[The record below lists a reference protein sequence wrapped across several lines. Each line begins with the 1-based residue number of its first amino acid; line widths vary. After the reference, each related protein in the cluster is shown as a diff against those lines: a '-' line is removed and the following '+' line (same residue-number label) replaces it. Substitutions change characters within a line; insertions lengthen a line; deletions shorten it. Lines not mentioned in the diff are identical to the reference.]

1 MSRVHAC
8 ALNTGAKMPAV
19 GVGREAECP
28 ETYEMVSNAL
38 KYGYRHIDTAW
49 GYGNEEAVGK
59 AIRDSG
65 IPREEIF
72 VTTKLTNNHHHAVR
86 EGFNQSFKALDIGYI
101 DLYLVHWPQAGDP
114 KTGQTIPY
122 GQSPT
127 MAETWKQMEQ
137 LVGNECRAIGVSNF
151 SVKNLEILLKDAQV
165 VPAVDQV
172 ECHIYLPQTHLD
184 KYCKAKGIVLTSY
197 SPLGQPPSGQT
208 SAILREPLVIEL
220 AKKYNTQ
227 PGTILISWVAQRDN
241 WTVIPKSSNPQR
253 LKANLEIVKL
263 DQRDHDALSN
273 VHQEPGKLTSLVDYA
288 EKMRNE
294 GTVFGW
300 TVQEMGWEQLN

>member
-1 MSRVHAC
+1 
-8 ALNTGAKMPAV
+8 
-19 GVGREAECP
+19 
-28 ETYEMVSNAL
+28 
-38 KYGYRHIDTAW
+38 
-49 GYGNEEAVGK
+49 
-59 AIRDSG
+59 
-65 IPREEIF
+65 
-72 VTTKLTNNHHHAVR
+72 
-86 EGFNQSFKALDIGYI
+86 
-101 DLYLVHWPQAGDP
+101 
-114 KTGQTIPY
+114 
-122 GQSPT
+122 

-172 ECHIYLPQTHLD
+172 ILQEQSEANHLPSWRSCKVECHIYLPQAQLD

-208 SAILREPLVIEL
+208 SAILREPLVTEL

-227 PGTILISWVAQRDN
+227 PGTVSCWKWLHRSWPAKILISWVAQRDN

-253 LKANLEIVKL
+253 LKANLEVSSTVVINLTRQIVKL